1 MSLAD
6 VTVQMAGGYWIN
18 HSGIQADALL
28 SIVTT
33 GTNPYS
39 CARVRLAAAYDE
51 RILGTFPFANQAA
64 NDAYVWVMFWWWCPA
79 LAAGESAGIWGPGTD
94 SGGKLNLLAVYN
106 AGGFTV
112 NLRSSTVS
120 NDTGTT
126 AYATGTSSP
135 HLFIVRYNTST
146 QACDVWIDHVLEL
159 SATTAGSTDG
169 FVEHW
174 TGWNSP
180 GGVDS
185 NVTGNRD
192 WAQFVQATSPNAD
205 DIDPTTM
212 YPEVLFMYPDGDG
225 DIVQFGDHTDC
236 TAGSTTG
243 SYAHWDDWA
252 AFAANDGDTT
262 NNCGASN
269 ATEEEISTLTAPTFA
284 NTILGVQH
292 AMLIRQGAAV
302 GKVINHDAIIRENST
317 SRKVALG
324 ATIPV
329 TYTPEL
335 TIFHLSPDGSPWDQ
349 TIINAL
355 QGGVGRAP
363 TSPESDIRITALA
376 LEAVA
381 IGTVAPSGFEITLP
395 GAGDRRRL
403 LSQVI

>member
-1 MSLAD
+1 VSLAD
-6 VTVQMAGGYWIN
+6 VTVQMTFGGWIN
-18 HSGIQADALL
+18 ETNAWGSGITF
-28 SIVTT
+28 VTA

-39 CARVRLAAAYDE
+39 CGRLRRAAASDGALFD
-51 RILGTFPFANQAA
+51 RPVAGIAA
-64 NDAYVWVMFWWWCPA
+64 NDAYVWVMFWWWCPT
-79 LAAGESAGIWGPGTD
+79 LAAGETVGIWQADAD
-94 SGGKLNLLAVYN
+94 SDVNLRAFYD

-112 NLRSSTVS
+112 TLQDSAATL
-120 NDTGTT
+120 DTGTT
-126 AYATGTSSP
+126 AYASGTSSP
-135 HLFIVRYNTST
+135 HLFIVRYEIATR
-146 QACDVWIDHVLEL
+146 AVDVWIDHVAEL
-159 SATTAGSTDG
+159 SGTDG
-169 FVEHW
+169 VAPAFRLHR
-174 TGWNSP
+174 TGDNAA
-180 GGVDS
+180 S
-185 NVTGNRD
+185 NMAGNRD
-192 WAQFVQATSPNAD
+192 WAQFVQATSPNAT

-269 ATEEEISTLTAPTFA
+269 ATEEEISTLTAPTFQ
-284 NTILGVQH
+284 NTIIGVQH
-292 AMLIRQGAAV
+292 AMLIRQGAAA
-302 GKVINHDAIIRENST
+302 GKVINHDAIIRENAT

-403 LSQVI
+403 LAQVIG